1 MIKVTNREI
10 AAIAVFIVLGTIIT
24 AFAMSG
30 FDVALAAKLI
40 AKRIAAGTHDGII
53 AAAII
58 IPIAIVI
65 RHAVVL
71 PAYDANATATMNVER
86 N

>member
-10 AAIAVFIVLGTIIT
+10 ASIAAFIVLGTIIT
-24 AFAMSG
+24 SLSISG
-30 FDVALAAKLI
+30 FDAALAAKLI
-40 AKRIAAGTHDGII
+40 AKRVAAGAHDGII

-58 IPIAIVI
+58 IPIAVII
-65 RHAVVL
+65 RHAIVL